1 MIRALIA
8 AFAFLTRIPV
18 WAGPV
23 SDRDL
28 GRAVG
33 FFPLVGLV
41 LGLVVTGLGYWL
53 AGTLPS
59 VLGAVLLVALLAA
72 LTGALHL
79 DGVSDLFDGLAG
91 GRGDRER
98 ILAIMRDSRIGAQGA
113 VALVLVLM
121 AKIAAVSV
129 LLDARDFVSLLA
141 FPVIARFAVVP
152 QIVLFSYTR
161 PEGLGRA
168 FNGEARVVELVM
180 ATITMAAVAVA
191 LGPSIAKQAG
201 AALGASVLLAFWLRS
216 RLGGLTGDVYGATIE
231 ITETVALFVAALR

>member
-1 MIRALIA
+1 MIRALIT
-8 AFAFLTRIPV
+8 AFAFLTRLPV
-18 WAGPV
+18 WAGVV

-59 VLGAVLLVALLAA
+59 VLGAALLVSLLAA

-79 DGVSDLFDGLAG
+79 DGVADLFDGLAG

-113 VALVLVLM
+113 VALILVLV
-121 AKIAAVSV
+121 AKTAAVSL
-129 LLDARDFVSLLA
+129 LLDGRDFLSLLA
-141 FPVIARFAVVP
+141 FPAIARFAVVP
-152 QIVLFSYTR
+152 QIVLFRYTR

-168 FNGEARVVELVM
+168 FNGEARVVELIM
-180 ATITMAAVAVA
+180 ATVTMVAVAFA

-201 AALGASVLLAFWLRS
+201 AALGVSVLLAFWLRS

-231 ITETVALFVAALR
+231 IAETVALFVAAVH